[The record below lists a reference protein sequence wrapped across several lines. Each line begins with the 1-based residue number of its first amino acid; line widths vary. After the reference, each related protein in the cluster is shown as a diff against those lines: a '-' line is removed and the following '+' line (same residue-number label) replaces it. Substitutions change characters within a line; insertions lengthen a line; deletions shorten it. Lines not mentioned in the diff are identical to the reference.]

1 MLLPAS
7 LLLIAFLLL
16 MASARVGGP
25 AVALVPTVACATAVV
40 GDHAI
45 DVILAVAFVTLLLA
59 WANF

>member
-1 MLLPAS
+1 M
-7 LLLIAFLLL
+7 L

-45 DVILAVAFVTLLLA
+45 DVILAVAFVTAAACVGKLLA
-59 WANF
+59 HAHHA